1 MLASARREATRR
13 DGFARAGRDARRR
26 GRRGAC
32 RGAHGRSDESSKGHD
47 VGVVPTPFVP
57 DLAGPSAQILLVHPR
72 SLAWHL
78 GKAVR
83 RARAPASACVIVQVD
98 KCTAQSGPSCATGAC
113 APRRQRGLAGEQK
126 AARTQKRAR
135 ARRSDP
141 RATQIARGPV
151 ATLCW
156 HLTQVSSPVLLSK
169 PTGKKK
175 P

>member
-1 MLASARREATRR
+1 MQARCLGRRFPAGARPR
-13 DGFARAGRDARRR
+13 DGTVLWPDNDQAGRAAWSRPRPERRSVTTRVTWRAAREPVLDSSSA
-26 GRRGAC
+26 GRPV
-32 RGAHGRSDESSKGHD
+32 D
-47 VGVVPTPFVP
+47 VCVR
-57 DLAGPSAQILLVHPR
+57 PSRLLLQALLP
-72 SLAWHL
+72 AL
-78 GKAVR
+78 GNAVR
-83 RARAPASACVIVQVD
+83 RARAPPSARVIVQVD

-156 HLTQVSSPVLLSK
+156 HLTQVFLS
-169 PTGKKK
+169 
-175 P
+175 